1 MLFIMNRKKIE
12 RLILNLLK
20 LYNLNKIERISEKYL
35 FIRRKGKLS
44 AKSFLNL
51 CTFLGEDLCS
61 ASLSSLC
68 AKLEANEKISIS
80 PQALSKRFNKESVNF
95 LKSVFH
101 EMLNVQ
107 NEVLRSHG
115 SLLKNN
121 FNRITVVDATSF
133 KLDDKHQGD
142 YKGSGV
148 KSSVKIQLQYDLL
161 TGEFIHCDLKE
172 GSYSDASYLETLQS
186 TIQKHDLILKDLGY
200 LKALDLKTIDEK
212 EAFYISRTKIVTVL
226 YKKEDVTGYGKK
238 GNLVKREWYLPIN
251 IKELVEPLAGGE
263 TIELDDIYIGNTTK
277 NRTKF
282 RLILT
287 KLTEECKLKKEIR
300 NKNSNDRYVT
310 KVINKNKW
318 WLGINCYMTN
328 VPKEILSKEKI
339 YEIYSLR
346 WQVEIMFKIW
356 KSLFKIHEVKKAGLE
371 RIQCFIY
378 GRLIM
383 LLLTSSIVFTARKI
397 TYQATGK
404 ELSEL
409 KSFGIV
415 QRYSNELYKNIFKG
429 KVILYDIFRR
439 IVISIQRY
447 GIKSMRKDKKTAI
460 LILQNIKIAESDL
473 LKMAV

>member
-1 MLFIMNRKKIE
+1 MNRKKIE

-20 LYNLNKIERISEKYL
+20 LYNLNKIERMSEKYL